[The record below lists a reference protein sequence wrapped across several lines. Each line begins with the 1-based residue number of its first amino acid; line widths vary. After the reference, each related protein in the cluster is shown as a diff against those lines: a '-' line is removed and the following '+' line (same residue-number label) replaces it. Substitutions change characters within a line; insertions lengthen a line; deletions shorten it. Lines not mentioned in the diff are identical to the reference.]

1 MKCDNA
7 SMKYDARQL
16 PTQEQALLRRLAVQ
30 RVLDGESPSAVTQ
43 SYGLGE
49 KTIFKWLKI
58 GKEQGLDA
66 LAPKP
71 RPGRGRTLSDFEAE
85 EVKRWILSGDP
96 RQYGFDFGLWTRQI
110 VSDLIKERFNIELG
124 LTAVGDL
131 LHRVGLTP
139 QKPMRRAYERDDAE
153 IEKWKEKTYP
163 EIKKSAKKQ
172 GAEIFWLDEAS
183 IRSDDPL
190 MRTWG
195 LKGQTPTV
203 KTSGQRQ
210 GISAISALSNSGGF
224 WYQVYTERFNADVFI
239 DCLKDLIEN
248 RKKPVFIIMDGHP
261 VHKSKKVRE
270 FVRNQQGRLSIF
282 ILPPYAPDL
291 NPDELVWNYIRQT
304 GTARSPLKKGE
315 SLWERTFIDLE
326 LIAQDKDL
334 VKSFFRNEAVS
345 FAAD

>member
-1 MKCDNA
+1 
-7 SMKYDARQL
+7 MKYDARKL
-16 PTQEQALLRRLAVQ
+16 STNEQALLRRLAAQ
-30 RVLDGESPSAVTQ
+30 RVLEGESPKDVTR

-49 KTIFKWLKI
+49 KTIFKWVKI
-58 GKEQGLDA
+58 AKEKGLNA

-71 RPGRGRTLSDFEAE
+71 RPGRGRALTEFEAE

-110 VSDLIKERFNIELG
+110 VAHLIEDRFGIVLG
-124 LTAVGDL
+124 VTAVGDL
-131 LHRVGLTP
+131 LHRPGLTP
-139 QKPMRRAYERDDAE
+139 QKPMRRAYERDDKE
-153 IEKWKEKTYP
+153 ITQWKEKKYP
-163 EIKKSAKKQ
+163 EIKKEAKKQ

-190 MRTWG
+190 LRTWG

-203 KTSGQRQ
+203 KTSGQRH
-210 GISAISALSNSGGF
+210 GINAISAVSNRGGF
-224 WYQVYTERFNADVFI
+224 WYQVYTQRFNADVFI
-239 DCLKDLIEN
+239 DGLKDLMGN
-248 RKKPVFIIMDGHP
+248 RRKPVFIITDGHP

-270 FVRNQQGRLSIF
+270 FIASMKGRLSIF

-304 GTARSPLKKGE
+304 GTARMPLKKNE
-315 SLWERTFIDLE
+315 SLMDRTFIDLE
-326 LIAQDKDL
+326 LIAQDKAL
-334 VKSFFRNEAVS
+334 VKSFFRNASVS

>member
-1 MKCDNA
+1 
-7 SMKYDARQL
+7 MKYDARKL
-16 PTQEQALLRRLAVQ
+16 STEEQSLLRRLAVQ
-30 RVLDGESPSAVTQ
+30 RVFDGESPGVVTS
-43 SYGLGE
+43 SYGLGD
-49 KTIFKWLKI
+49 KTIFKWLKL
-58 GKEQGLDA
+58 GREKGLDA

-71 RPGRGRTLSDFEAE
+71 RPGRGRVLTEFEAQ

-110 VSDLIKERFNIELG
+110 VADLIKNRLGIQIG

-153 IEKWKEKTYP
+153 IQKWKEETYP
-163 EIKKSAKKQ
+163 SIKKSAKKQ

-195 LKGQTPTV
+195 LKGHTPTL

-210 GISAISALSNSGGF
+210 GINAISALSNSGGF
-224 WYQVYTERFNADVFI
+224 WYRVYTERFNADVYI
-239 DCLKDLIEN
+239 ECLKDLMGN
-248 RKKPVFIIMDGHP
+248 RKKPIYVITDGHP
-261 VHKSKKVRE
+261 VHKSKKVKE
-270 FVRNQQGRLSIF
+270 FVESLKGRLSIF

-304 GTARSPLKKGE
+304 GTARTPLKKGE
-315 SLWERTFIDLE
+315 SLMERTFIDLE
-326 LIAQDKDL
+326 LIAQDKAL
-334 VKSFFRNEAVS
+334 VKSFFKQESVS
-345 FAAD
+345 FAAG